1 MIESRVIN
9 YRIPHVAG
17 ETRKSDE
24 YRINIP
30 SIIYELE
37 PDNVDFVYL
46 ELRGTNDEPSYLY
59 GVRSA
64 KEGTSTQGY
73 YNISNG
79 ELKIAERWE
88 SIFRKPLHQVAIEI
102 NIDDNSF
109 RIYDVL
115 DFVLHRIPEL
125 KEQGYT
131 LEQVD
136 KIGTAAVWELIDSQ
150 KETIDFASHTP
161 YPGQKFRLV
170 PYDAQHRVFKEKTFR
185 TVTDGFTP
193 RPSIRQ
199 EVVDN
204 DELPQFAP
212 AELTIEWDPNG
223 RPGSESFP
231 IYKGSSVKEIDVILP
246 LKGYFSIQTR
256 TQAGGNGTWF
266 EYAPKEADRH
276 RQIVGGEWWG
286 HCLENPEDTEHL
298 TAYIPCNTIDLSLSL
313 SSSGT

>member
-1 MIESRVIN
+1 M
-9 YRIPHVAG
+9 
-17 ETRKSDE
+17 
-24 YRINIP
+24 
-30 SIIYELE
+30 
-37 PDNVDFVYL
+37 
-46 ELRGTNDEPSYLY
+46 
-59 GVRSA
+59 
-64 KEGTSTQGY
+64 
-73 YNISNG
+73 
-79 ELKIAERWE
+79 
-88 SIFRKPLHQVAIEI
+88 
-102 NIDDNSF
+102 
-109 RIYDVL
+109 
-115 DFVLHRIPEL
+115 
-125 KEQGYT
+125 

-185 TVTDGFTP
+185 TITDGFTP

-212 AELTIEWDPNG
+212 EELTIEWDPNG

-231 IYKGSSVKEIDVILP
+231 IYKGSSVKEIDVVLP

-256 TQAGGNGTWF
+256 TRAGRNGTWF

-276 RQIVGGEWWG
+276 QQVIDGEWWG
-286 HCLENPEDTEHL
+286 HCLENAENTEHL
-298 TAYIPCNTIDLSLSL
+298 TAYIPCETID
-313 SSSGT
+313 